1 MKCPNVNKMS
11 KCLSIKC
18 PIIKMTKNPI
28 NKMFKCPINKM
39 SRCPMYKMSKCPI
52 LYMTFLRMST
62 CILDMYPRTLKMTNP
77 EIKLVKQF
85 IELVI
90 KAS

>member
-1 MKCPNVNKMS
+1 MS

-39 SRCPMYKMSKCPI
+39 SRCPMYKMSNIIYDIFKNVY
-52 LYMTFLRMST
+52 LHLGHVSQNTEDDESRNKTGKTVY
-62 CILDMYPRTLKMTNP
+62 RTGY
-77 EIKLVKQF
+77 
-85 IELVI
+85 
-90 KAS
+90 